1 MEFICNNLDDTKKLG
16 VKFANALKGGE
27 VITLKGDLGAGKTTF
42 TQSVAKA
49 MGITVPVTSP
59 TFTLMNQYVGEKLK
73 LYHFDMYRI
82 DDPDEVLETGL
93 TEYFGNIDAVCM
105 VEWAENIGSLIPKNH
120 IKITIEKLDET
131 SRKFIF
137 ENINF

>member
-1 MEFICNNLDDTKKLG
+1 MEFICNNLDDTKKLAI
-16 VKFANALKGGE
+16 KFSNALKGGE

-49 MGITVPVTSP
+49 MGITLPVTSP